1 MWWHFFVYFAIGWWD
16 EIKFEDERQKG
27 VWSFLRRLASIYPSG
42 ELPGLLTKEQLEKE
56 VLAWTYFCRAYF
68 MIIKFSI
75 QSGKNNMLL
84 DPLIA
89 LTLWKMVLQRNW
101 FSSKVKEILF
111 RFIWW
116 SRVSAT
122 VQVRLSSPTM
132 MPCPPTWWGHTQNGF
147 LTLFTPAGAYL
158 SNLWKII

>member
-1 MWWHFFVYFAIGWWD
+1 
-16 EIKFEDERQKG
+16 
-27 VWSFLRRLASIYPSG
+27 
-42 ELPGLLTKEQLEKE
+42 
-56 VLAWTYFCRAYF
+56 
-68 MIIKFSI
+68 
-75 QSGKNNMLL
+75 MLL

-89 LTLWKMVLQRNW
+89 LTLWKIVLQTNC

-132 MPCPPTWWGHTQNGF
+132 MPCLPTWWGHTQNGF
-147 LTLFTPAGAYL
+147 LTLFTPAGGISLQPMKNLKVNHFSPYPNFTSITPSYRISSL
-158 SNLWKII
+158 SQQSAIQVVTNAGTVRLIDLEYSGPNYAAFDIANLFNE

>member
-1 MWWHFFVYFAIGWWD
+1 MAFFVYFAIGWRD

-42 ELPGLLTKEQLEKE
+42 ELPGLLTKEQLDKE

-89 LTLWKMVLQRNW
+89 LTLWKIVLQTNC

-116 SRVSAT
+116 NPASAT

-132 MPCPPTWWGHTQNGF
+132 MPCLPTWWGHTQNGF